1 MAEPGHKDAL
11 RARVSLLPVDARS
24 ASDLLALGRLAQMHL
39 LAGFPPETGWK
50 VALYA
55 AMTGEVETRLIAEA
69 VRQAGGEVY
78 YPLIRPEGVMSF
90 HRVAIEDE
98 LAPGPYGIPA
108 PPAESGGLRE
118 QERFDLVV
126 VPGLAFDLKGFR
138 LGRGGGYYDRF
149 LSRILSRNVVGLAFS
164 WQIVPA
170 VPVDPWDVPVGAI
183 VTEKGVIRVS
193 PGSGGH
199 RV

>member
-1 MAEPGHKDAL
+1 MAEPGHKAAM
-11 RARVSLLPVDARS
+11 RASVSPLASVDSPTA
-24 ASDLLALGRLAQMHL
+24 DLVALGRRAQLHL
-39 LAGFPPETGWK
+39 LAEFPPEKGWK

-55 AMTGEVETRLIAEA
+55 ATRGEVETGLIADA
-69 VRQAGGEVY
+69 VRGAGGAVY
-78 YPLIRPEGVMSF
+78 YPLIRPDGLMSF
-90 HRVAIEDE
+90 HRIASEDR
-98 LAPGPYGIPA
+98 LAPGLYDIPA
-108 PPAESGGLRE
+108 PTDGSVELRE
-118 QERFDLVV
+118 HERLDLIV

-149 LSRILSRNVVGLAFS
+149 LSGALVGIVVGLAFS

-170 VPVDPWDVPVGAI
+170 VPVDPWDVPMGAV

-193 PGSGGH
+193 PGSGGP